1 VRQLRLIV
9 PQTCTICRHPKRLAI
24 EQALL
29 NRNTYRN
36 IAKQFGT
43 STTALVRHRE
53 HIAGTLARNESDRE
67 AARTG
72 TLLQDVRAGEGRA
85 ERLYAQA
92 EEILASALKDKDRRT
107 ALQAIRT
114 AIDVMGEA
122 RGYLELRGELT
133 NELGRDRT
141 TAMMSIQ
148 IICPSAPTP
157 ELMPRISFAS
167 SGDATIEADTAEE
180 IHDSTQDIAL
190 RQFP

>member
-1 VRQLRLIV
+1 V
-9 PQTCTICRHPKRLAI
+9 PQICTICRHPRRLEI

-29 NRNTYRN
+29 MGGMSLRTVSDQYGPS
-36 IAKQFGT
+36 K
-43 STTALVRHRE
+43 TALLRHRA
-53 HIAGTLARNESDRE
+53 HVAGVVTQQIQAREST
-67 AARTG
+67 RTG

-85 ERLYAQA
+85 ERLYGQA

-122 RGYLELRGELT
+122 RGFLELRGALT
-133 NELGRDRT
+133 NELGRDR
-141 TAMMSIQ
+141 SLPEVFLQ

-167 SGDATIEADTAEE
+167 PSHVAIEAAAEE
-180 IHDSTQDIAL
+180 IKDSTQDIAL